1 MNCST
6 PLTQKKPFF
15 GCVYL
20 CVRAFGCVYF
30 VSRMPVKRK
39 ALCMEQTPRIFG
51 AAEEELPAIEAS
63 FAQDGF
69 VVLQVFSE
77 AECRALIV
85 EQVFASLSMSTR

>member
-1 MNCST
+1 
-6 PLTQKKPFF
+6 
-15 GCVYL
+15 
-20 CVRAFGCVYF
+20 
-30 VSRMPVKRK
+30 MPVKRK
-39 ALCMEQTPRIFG
+39 ALCVEQTPRIFG

-85 EQVFASLSMSTR
+85 EQVFAFSFA

>member
-1 MNCST
+1 
-6 PLTQKKPFF
+6 
-15 GCVYL
+15 
-20 CVRAFGCVYF
+20 
-30 VSRMPVKRK
+30 
-39 ALCMEQTPRIFG
+39 MEQTPRIFG

-85 EQVFASLSMSTR
+85 EQVFAFSFA

>member
-1 MNCST
+1 
-6 PLTQKKPFF
+6 
-15 GCVYL
+15 
-20 CVRAFGCVYF
+20 
-30 VSRMPVKRK
+30 MPVKRK

-85 EQVFASLSMSTR
+85 EQVLPCPLLCLLSLLSLLSK